1 MNRKIVLPPPITRH
15 RSFDLEQRD
24 NTPCVIISI
33 FFLIVTGFC
42 ISVFVREKEP
52 LPIILTAVFMVL
64 IWCFL
69 LCCCINSHEL
79 FDSCVFWCKNCKR
92 PKLNIN
98 FCCGPKTN
106 IFYNPNY
113 GWYTEDSL
121 NKVYEKIDEN
131 RTFELQGLI
140 GLGKKDIESGDKT
153 DLKSREDLK
162 F

>member
-1 MNRKIVLPPPITRH
+1 MKRKKVLPPRPIRH
-15 RSFDLEQRD
+15 RSFDWEQRD

-121 NKVYEKIDEN
+121 HKVYEKIDQN
-131 RTFELQGLI
+131 RTFELQALI
-140 GLGKKDIESGDKT
+140 GGNKDIESGDKT